1 MATSLKVSQVK
12 KFRMLW
18 DDEIAGAALYRAL
31 AASADAQRRPVLIS
45 LAEAEEKHAEHWAG
59 LLRNLGVDDLKPRR
73 LPLRVHLLGFL
84 AKRLGT
90 ESVLPMVLRLE
101 ASDADKYQK
110 VEEATPDMS
119 EQERSHGRVV
129 AALGGTTT
137 GERIARSEGLHRT
150 ASVGGALRAMTF
162 GANDGLVSNLLLI
175 MAVAGGTSDKD
186 LVLLA
191 GAAGLLAGAFSMAIG
206 EWVSIQSQ
214 RELYEHEISV
224 EREELEH
231 FPQEER
237 DELAL
242 IYQAK
247 GIAPEEAHALADALV
262 AHPESGLDTL
272 VREELGLD
280 PASLGSPWVA
290 ALSSFVAFAV
300 GAIVPVI
307 PYLLGS
313 GSAALLAALVLSG
326 ISLFLIGALITVF
339 TGRRPIRAGMRMLLI
354 GAIGAAG
361 SHAIGTLIGGNI
373 GTS

>member
-1 MATSLKVSQVK
+1 MAATFEAAQIK
-12 KFRMLW
+12 KFRTLW

-31 AASADAQRRPVLIS
+31 AASANERRKPVLLS
-45 LAEAEEKHAEHWAG
+45 LAEAEERHAEHWAG
-59 LLRNLGVDDLKPRR
+59 LLRNLGIDRLQPRR
-73 LPLRVHLLGFL
+73 LPLRVHFL
-84 AKRLGT
+84 AFVAKRLGT
-90 ESVLPMVLRLE
+90 ESVLPMVLRIE
-101 ASDADKYQK
+101 ASGAEKYQQ

-129 AALGGTTT
+129 AALGGSTT
-137 GERIARSEGLHRT
+137 GDRIARSEGLHRA

-175 MAVAGGTSDKD
+175 MAVAGGTSDKK

-191 GAAGLLAGAFSMAIG
+191 GVAGLLAGAFSMAIG

-262 AHPESGLDTL
+262 AQPESGLDTL

-290 ALSSFVAFAV
+290 AFSSFVAFSA
-300 GAIVPVI
+300 GAIVPVV
-307 PYLLGS
+307 PYVLGS
-313 GSAALLAALVLSG
+313 GAAALIAALVLSG
-326 ISLFLIGALITVF
+326 VSLFLVGALITVF
-339 TGRRPIRAGMRMLLI
+339 TGRRPIRAGMRMLFI

-361 SHAIGTLIGGNI
+361 SHVIGTLIGGRV
-373 GTS
+373 GSG